1 MENEKLFCHQCGA
14 EFDPKLA
21 RYCSQCGAGFYP
33 SKNKKRARLLD
44 DVEEI
49 MDAPNPYEAMRFT
62 ASLVISLGWTV
73 IIVGWASAVFV
84 YGGIVDILQN
94 FVEVQNGPLFDMASV
109 FFVILVWALVAV
121 VGVMIIAVGQFY
133 FVLLDIRNDT
143 HTTMRLIAR
152 LGLAMHE
159 KQEPPAA

>member
-44 DVEEI
+44 DIKEI
-49 MDAPNPYEAMRFT
+49 MDEPPPYQTLRF
-62 ASLVISLGWTV
+62 
-73 IIVGWASAVFV
+73 ASAVISAL
-84 YGGIVDILQN
+84 GWGII
-94 FVEVQNGPLFDMASV
+94 
-109 FFVILVWALVAV
+109 V
-121 VGVMIIAVGQFY
+121 VGWFIAFTLGAMYGENIVTMEGVEGEIIQNRSWLIVGVTGVLSTVIGLFQIASGQVFMA
-133 FVLLDIRNDT
+133 LLDIRNDT
-143 HTTMRLIAR
+143 HTAMILNVR
-152 LGLAMHE
+152 LGLALHE